1 MDMDYNYVR
10 MRNAL
15 HNEDFEA
22 AENYKRL
29 YESGKEKR
37 RALLGIDYV
46 IIILF
51 LISSLFTQNRFYQSR
66 SFLISLGGYASLLL
80 LLPIR

>member
-46 IIILF
+46 IIIL
-51 LISSLFTQNRFYQSR
+51 LSVSVLLGVYILRSEQIRLETQTMVNEVER
-66 SFLISLGGYASLLL
+66 
-80 LLPIR
+80 